1 MGVEQSTPMRYHHS
15 YCCFTYS
22 IRWNKHAVLLASARK
37 GRRHMQYARIL
48 VQRMDSRRIRIL
60 FAMHFR
66 PALICDGFAV
76 VADMSRMFEFVV
88 WI

>member
-1 MGVEQSTPMRYHHS
+1 
-15 YCCFTYS
+15 
-22 IRWNKHAVLLASARK
+22 
-37 GRRHMQYARIL
+37 MQYARIL